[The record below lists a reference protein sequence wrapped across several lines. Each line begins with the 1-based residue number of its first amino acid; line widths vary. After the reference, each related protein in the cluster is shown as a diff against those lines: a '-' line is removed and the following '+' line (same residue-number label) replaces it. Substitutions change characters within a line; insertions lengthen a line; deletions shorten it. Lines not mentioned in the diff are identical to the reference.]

1 MPASARRT
9 AALLNAEAVVAVED
23 SEVTEEV
30 VTGEVEEEPPS
41 VTSVTRPDILP
52 VNAQTTTVGRS
63 ATTVTAR
70 AILPENALRETVPA
84 TAVAGAAVVEATVMV
99 VNATTDLTE
108 KAAAGVVVDATT
120 EADPNVTNA
129 TGLVTLLGNV
139 GRKRT
144 VATSATAPDTLP
156 ATATRRRTLATT
168 VTRWA
173 TS

>member
-1 MPASARRT
+1 
-9 AALLNAEAVVAVED
+9 
-23 SEVTEEV
+23 
-30 VTGEVEEEPPS
+30 
-41 VTSVTRPDILP
+41 
-52 VNAQTTTVGRS
+52 
-63 ATTVTAR
+63 
-70 AILPENALRETVPA
+70 
-84 TAVAGAAVVEATVMV
+84 
-99 VNATTDLTE
+99 
-108 KAAAGVVVDATT
+108 VVVDATT